1 MMDCIYCKGKME
13 RKTAPFEINRKSYR
27 LTFNNIPAW
36 VCNQCGE
43 VYFDEAEVQN
53 IQRVLT
59 ILDEQTEKLRATV

>member
-1 MMDCIYCKGKME
+1 ME
-13 RKTAPFEINRKSYR
+13 RKTAPFEINRKGYR

-43 VYFDEAEVQN
+43 VYFDEAEVEN